1 MGAVAAVSVVCKA
14 PRAGSSKTRLHPLL
28 GPEAAAALSACFIA
42 DVAAAVAAVPAALG
56 WRGYAIFAP
65 AGSEA
70 ALRPLLPAGW
80 GLVCRED
87 ADFGAVLSS
96 SISGFLSGGHDCALV
111 INSDSPTLPS
121 RLVATAIEA
130 LRAPGDRLVLGPAT
144 DGGYYLV
151 GLKRPHARL
160 FEAVRW
166 STPAVLP
173 TTLERAAEIG
183 LSVTLL
189 PAWYD
194 IDDAE
199 TFGFLEA
206 EIAGRPLP
214 FAEPGI
220 VGGPAFRTR
229 ALLAGRAGA
238 ARTGT
243 GGA

>member
-1 MGAVAAVSVVCKA
+1 MPAVAAISIVCKT
-14 PRAGSSKTRLHPLL
+14 PRSGASKTRLQPLL
-28 GPEAAAALSACFIA
+28 GPEGAAALSACFIR
-42 DVAAAVAAVPAALG
+42 DVAAVVDAVPATVG
-56 WRGYAIFAP
+56 RKGYAIYAP

-70 ALRPLLPAGW
+70 ALRPLLPADW
-80 GLVCRED
+80 GLVSRED
-87 ADFGAVLSS
+87 ADLGAVLLS
-96 SISGFLSGGHDCALV
+96 SITGFLADGHDCALV

-121 RLVATAIEA
+121 RLVALAIES

-173 TTLERAAEIG
+173 TTLDRAAEIG
-183 LSVTLL
+183 LPVTLL
-189 PAWYD
+189 PTWYD

-206 EIAGRPLP
+206 EIAGRPLF
-214 FAEPGI
+214 FAEPGL
-220 VGGPAFRTR
+220 VGGPAFCTR
-229 ALLAGRAGA
+229 AFLAERAVA
-238 ARTGT
+238 LRAES
-243 GGA
+243 GGG

>member
-1 MGAVAAVSVVCKA
+1 M
-14 PRAGSSKTRLHPLL
+14 
-28 GPEAAAALSACFIA
+28 
-42 DVAAAVAAVPAALG
+42 
-56 WRGYAIFAP
+56 
-65 AGSEA
+65 
-70 ALRPLLPAGW
+70 
-80 GLVCRED
+80 
-87 ADFGAVLSS
+87 
-96 SISGFLSGGHDCALV
+96 
-111 INSDSPTLPS
+111 
-121 RLVATAIEA
+121 AIEA

-166 STPAVLP
+166 STPAVLS

-183 LSVTLL
+183 LPVTLL

-199 TFGFLEA
+199 TFGVLEA
-206 EIAGRPLP
+206 EIAGQPPP

-220 VGGPAFRTR
+220 VGGAALRTR
-229 ALLAGRAGA
+229 ALLARRAAGK

-243 GGA
+243 GAG